1 MKPWIHAE
9 NSAKKFGGS
18 AGDYIEI
25 HDWFDQTKAHFPD
38 MRHRAILH
46 SSFGIFLCEQ
56 VFGTWFNRDSDG
68 KMMQV
73 RDIAEHHVIEDM
85 GFIPTIQ
92 DYLKDL
98 PFYDWLGGK
107 PKKKQRLKL
116 DDLDQ
121 FIQKEVPVQPVQ
133 PETPWPGTRIVD

>member
-9 NSAKKFGGS
+9 NSVKKFGGEVD
-18 AGDYIEI
+18 DYLDI
-25 HDWFDQTKAHFPD
+25 HNWLDQTKAHFPD

-56 VFGTWFNRDSDG
+56 VHGVSFKRKSDG
-68 KMMQV
+68 KRVQV

-92 DYLKDL
+92 DYLKDM

-121 FIQKEVPVQPVQ
+121 FVQKEIPSTDQGPSD
-133 PETPWPGTRIVD
+133 WPPGIRVVD